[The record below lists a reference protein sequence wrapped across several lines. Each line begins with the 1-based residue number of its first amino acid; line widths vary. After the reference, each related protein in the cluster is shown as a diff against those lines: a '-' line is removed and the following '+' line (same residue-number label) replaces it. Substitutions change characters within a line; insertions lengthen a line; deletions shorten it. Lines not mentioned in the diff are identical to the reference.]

1 TVSAILEEMAR
12 IQREP
17 VTPEELERAKEAIS
31 NSFVFR
37 FSSRFGTVVQLLTL
51 EFDGYPSDYYETLLD
66 RYRAVTAAD
75 IQRVAR
81 QYLRPDAST
90 IVVVGDATKFEPAMA
105 TFGPIHRLSVDP
117 PG

>member
-1 TVSAILEEMAR
+1 MA
-12 IQREP
+12 
-17 VTPEELERAKEAIS
+17 
-31 NSFVFR
+31 
-37 FSSRFGTVVQLLTL
+37 QLLTL

-66 RYRAVTAAD
+66 RYLAVTTAD

-90 IVVVGDATKFEPAMA
+90 IVVVGDATKFESAMG
-105 TFGPIHRLSVDP
+105 TFGPVHRLSVDP